1 MNKFI
6 KVKSNEF
13 PTTEI
18 LVNVRQI
25 EHIFRRENS
34 YYTRITFTSQKY
46 WNVNETPEELLAL
59 INGTEKNVFDS
70 DYLEGYRDWLKEPI

>member
-6 KVKSNEF
+6 KVTSNEC

-18 LVNVRQI
+18 LVNVREI
-25 EHIFRRENS
+25 EHISRRKDFS
-34 YYTRITFTSQKY
+34 YTKITFTSQEY
-46 WNVNETPEELLAL
+46 WNVNETPEELLVL